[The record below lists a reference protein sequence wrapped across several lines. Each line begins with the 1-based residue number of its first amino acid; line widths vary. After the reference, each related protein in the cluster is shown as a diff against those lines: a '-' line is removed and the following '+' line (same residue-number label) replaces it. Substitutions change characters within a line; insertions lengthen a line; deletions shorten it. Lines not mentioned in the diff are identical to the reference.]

1 MPIRETTAAG
11 EPVWTD
17 IASTDIE
24 KTKAFYA
31 GLFGWTYDE
40 AAPEEYG
47 GYFSARL
54 NGRLVA
60 GLSPYNPEMG
70 VPNVWGLY
78 LKSDGIEATADAVG
92 AAGGQVLV
100 PPMHVDPYG
109 HMAIF
114 SDAGG
119 AAIGAWQPQTH
130 EGFGVDAEHGAPA
143 WFELHTKDYGAATAF
158 YAGAFGWTTAV
169 MGDTD
174 EFRYSTL
181 GEGDDARAGIMDAS
195 SYLPAEVP
203 SFWITYWGAD
213 DVDATAAKAVE
224 LGGKV
229 ITQPE
234 DTPHGRMATV
244 EDPTGA
250 TFKLI
255 GVAG

>member
-17 IASTDIE
+17 IASTDFE

-40 AAPEEYG
+40 PAPEEYG
-47 GYFSARL
+47 GYVTARL
-54 NGRLVA
+54 NGQMVA
-60 GLSPYNPEMG
+60 GLSPHQPEMG

-78 LKSDGIEATADAVG
+78 LKSDGIEATADAVR

-119 AAIGAWQPQTH
+119 VAIGAWQPQTH
-130 EGFGVDAEHGAPA
+130 QGFGVDAEHGAPA
-143 WFELHTKDYGAATAF
+143 WFELHTRDFAAAVPF
-158 YAGAFGWTTAV
+158 YERAFGWKTSV
-169 MGDTD
+169 LGDTD
-174 EFRYSTL
+174 EFRYRTL
-181 GEGDDARAGIMDAS
+181 GEGDAARAGIMDGAR
-195 SYLPAEVP
+195 YLPAEVP
-203 SFWITYWGAD
+203 GFWVTYWGAN
-213 DVDATAAKAVE
+213 DVDAAVAQAVE
-224 LGGKV
+224 LGGRV
-229 ITQPE
+229 ITGAE
-234 DTPHGRMATV
+234 DTPYGRMATV

-250 TFKLI
+250 ALKLI
-255 GVAG
+255 GVGG